1 MTLPLRATSGVVLC
15 CRRAARRR
23 TGSHHKAHALAFNRA
38 NDGAANSV
46 RFYAAQN
53 FRGEARR
60 VAKNK
65 RGSLGGVMRE
75 TTPSTWLSSSR
86 LRRLTFK
93 VTGDTRQGGLGR
105 E

>member
-1 MTLPLRATSGVVLC
+1 MTPPLRATSVVVLC

-23 TGSHHKAHALAFNRA
+23 TGSHHKVHALAVNRA

-60 VAKNK
+60 VEKNK
-65 RGSLGGVMRE
+65 RCSVGCVMH
-75 TTPSTWLSSSR
+75 
-86 LRRLTFK
+86 
-93 VTGDTRQGGLGR
+93 
-105 E
+105 